1 MKFLRL
7 VSKGDVSVYKYKDY
21 DNINFIKQLNY
32 QIEDNMINIKSFDV
46 KQKIEDQDF
55 YLRNQA
61 LSGTKMY
68 ASPGYKKKNWSM
80 NKLFN

>member
-1 MKFLRL
+1 MLNKK
-7 VSKGDVSVYKYKDY
+7 SKK
-21 DNINFIKQLNY
+21 
-32 QIEDNMINIKSFDV
+32 
-46 KQKIEDQDF
+46 DF

-68 ASPGYKKKNWSM
+68 VSPGYKRKNWSM